1 MGNSIILDPE
11 EVLKQLKIGAKSQ
24 RTRDSLDIIHQVC
37 KEQFE
42 RKSFNYSYSMIGA
55 LSGNRG
61 GPTAQPI
68 RNATGAIYRSLIDT
82 WEKFVNSGTPAPSA
96 QRPSN
101 LESDVLSL
109 ISDPVARILFQKYIS
124 ENKKLRNENQVLKVA
139 AKESVVIDLSGNS
152 GKTTATVQTGA
163 PTDFLLEQEIFALKS
178 AISPETMR
186 KNGWT
191 RDANSGAVTKGP
203 LTIFSPGFIT
213 AITKIVESL
222 DQK

>member
-11 EVLKQLKIGAKSQ
+11 DVLKQLKIGAKSQ

-55 LSGNRG
+55 LSGDRG
-61 GPTAQPI
+61 GPKAQPI

-82 WEKFVNSGTPAPSA
+82 WEKFVNSGTPASSA
-96 QRPSN
+96 QRPPN

-124 ENKKLRNENQVLKVA
+124 ENKKLR
-139 AKESVVIDLSGNS
+139 
-152 GKTTATVQTGA
+152 
-163 PTDFLLEQEIFALKS
+163 
-178 AISPETMR
+178 MR
-186 KNGWT
+186 T
-191 RDANSGAVTKGP
+191 RS
-203 LTIFSPGFIT
+203 
-213 AITKIVESL
+213 
-222 DQK
+222 